1 MSKLNFVV
9 QAVFLVFLA
18 GGAANAADFKLCNE
32 SRHHRV
38 VEFRVE
44 GAREHHDYSANWLE
58 EPVRPGECVR
68 MNFRHEDHA
77 CKIRHLIRFSNG
89 ETFKGVVNICDARRL
104 IVRGDGSVF
113 AD

>member
-1 MSKLNFVV
+1 MFKPNIAI
-9 QAVFLVFLA
+9 QAICLVLLA
-18 GGAANAADFKLCNE
+18 GGTANAADFKLCNE

-44 GAREHHDYSANWLE
+44 AARESHDYGANWLG
-58 EPVRPGECVR
+58 EPVRPGECMR
-68 MNFRHEDHA
+68 MNFRSEDHA

-89 ETFKGVVNICDARRL
+89 ETFKGTVNICNTRRL
-104 IVRGDGSVF
+104 TVRGDGSVF